1 MLFCDGSPNDKPFS
15 AGIELLLALRHFF
28 PQQFTSEYVKDEPK
42 SMFRKIMANNDLV
55 NALLFGGTD
64 DEVRAAL
71 NKGRID
77 FEAQREKY
85 LLYPAY

>member
-1 MLFCDGSPNDKPFS
+1 ANPSTAS
-15 AGIELLLALRHFF
+15 V
-28 PQQFTSEYVKDEPK
+28 TSLKDEPK

-55 NALLFGGTD
+55 NALLLGGTD
-64 DEVRAAL
+64 DEVRAAV